1 MKRKLYTI
9 LTVLMIVMLTT
20 SPALAR
26 GAIKLSSSD
35 FALGSLI
42 ATGVATGLS
51 NIDWR
56 FEVNA
61 NGHASVI
68 CTNYGS
74 NDVPG
79 QSSPHVD
86 GKGTQDVPHEDITK
100 NGKSSFTVIAKPE
113 EEINTTIPWD
123 AGGCPNPN
131 WSARIDFVYW
141 DSATV
146 NVIDPA
152 TPDVIAATFKFSC
165 VTTRIPQNDGYTFDD
180 GTVSCTRVN

>member
-1 MKRKLYTI
+1 MKSKLYTI
-9 LTVLMIVMLTT
+9 LTILMIVMLTA
-20 SPALAR
+20 SPAFAR

-42 ATGVATGLS
+42 TSGVATGLGS
-51 NIDWR
+51 TDWV

-61 NGHASVI
+61 SGHASVI
-68 CTNYGS
+68 CTNNGS

-86 GKGTQDVPHEDITK
+86 GKGSQDVPQEQISK
-100 NGKSSFTVIAKPE
+100 NGKASFAVTAKPYE
-113 EEINTTIPWD
+113 ELNPIISWD

-141 DSATV
+141 DSV
-146 NVIDPA
+146 IINVIDPS
-152 TPDVIAATFKFSC
+152 TSEVAATFKFSC

-180 GTVSCTRVN
+180 GTVSCTMVN